1 MDKRTLLAIGLITVM
16 ITVWM
21 IYMSINTPPPPP
33 PKKGEVKKTE
43 NVTKDTLNPEKS
55 AEAQT
60 ASNTNDSLDDINKY
74 GASLVKF
81 AKGNEQIITIE
92 NDLVVAK
99 ISSKGAVI
107 REWTLKKYKHWDN
120 RYPLQL
126 IWDYKGELGVKFAS
140 RETGRD
146 VDTRDLYFN
155 FVNLKS
161 NSFKIEGKN
170 DSLTLTAVMELK
182 PGKSIIKKFTFFKDK
197 YHVNTEVQFTNFED
211 ILTNKGYKLEWTDG
225 LRYQERNSV
234 EESNDA
240 QSMVQMSGEVFDIN
254 ASGFEP
260 VSLQKTGLID
270 FAAVKSKYFTAAI
283 MPKPDKTF
291 DGTVTLTGQRYGSPE
306 NGAIEKYNMS
316 YQVSY
321 RGGDAAK
328 DFQVYI
334 GPLDY
339 SIVRDYG
346 LQATVNFGWKW
357 VVRPIGE
364 FFMLPFFM
372 LIYRFIGN
380 FGISII
386 IFSIFMKI
394 ILYPLSIQQM
404 RSAQKMQL
412 IAPEMTSIREKYKDD
427 NTTQQKEIMKLY
439 SEYGINPAGGCL
451 PLILQMP
458 ILYALWAVLR
468 TAIDL
473 RQSPFGLWIHDLSL
487 PDTIFTLPFSLMG
500 ITSISGLSLLMGITM
515 FIQQKMTITDPK
527 QKAMVYMMPVMFT
540 LMFSNF
546 PSGLNLYYFMFNL
559 LSILQQFYINKL
571 SKNKLTL
578 ADLKRMPKKPGWFA
592 KKMAEAQ
599 QIAEKQGRSVPG
611 QAYTNPKSKY
621 SRGNLQKPTTKKK

>member
-1 MDKRTLLAIGLITVM
+1 MDKRTLIAIALITVM

-43 NVTKDTLNPEKS
+43 QVAGDSINPEKS
-55 AEAQT
+55 TEPK
-60 ASNTNDSLDDINKY
+60 ASAGINDSLDNINKY
-74 GASLVKF
+74 GTSFIKF
-81 AKGNEQIITIE
+81 TKGNEQIITVE
-92 NDLVVAK
+92 NDLIIAK

-107 REWTLKKYKHWDN
+107 REWTLKKYKHWDK
-120 RYPLQL
+120 RFPLQL
-126 IWDYKGELGVKFAS
+126 IWDWKGELGLKFAS
-140 RETGRD
+140 RETGRE

-182 PGKSIIKKFTFFKDK
+182 PGKSITKKFTFFKDK
-197 YHVNTEVQFTNFED
+197 YHVKTEVQFSNFED
-211 ILTNKGYKLEWTDG
+211 ILTNKGYKLEWNEG
-225 LRYQERNSV
+225 LRYQEHNSV

-240 QSMVQMSGEVFDIN
+240 QCMVQKNGELFDID

-260 VSLQKTGLID
+260 VKTQQTGTID
-270 FAAVKSKYFTAAI
+270 FAALKTKYFAAAI

-291 DGTVTLTGQRYGSPE
+291 DGTVILTGQRYGSPD
-306 NGAIEKYNMS
+306 NGAIEKYNIS

-328 DFQVYI
+328 NFQVYI

-339 SIVRDYG
+339 NIVHEYG
-346 LQATVNFGWKW
+346 LQATINFGWKW
-357 VVRPIGE
+357 LVRPIGE

-372 LIYRFIGN
+372 LIYKIIGN

-451 PLILQMP
+451 PLLLQMP

-473 RQSPFGLWIHDLSL
+473 RQSPFGLWITDLSL
-487 PDTIFTLPFSLMG
+487 PDTIVHLPFSLMG
-500 ITSISGLSLLMGITM
+500 ITTISGLSLLMGVTM

-559 LSILQQFYINKL
+559 LSILQQTYINKI
-571 SKNKLTL
+571 SKKKLTL

-599 QIAEKQGRSVPG
+599 EIAGKQGRSVPG
-611 QAYTNPKSKY
+611 QTYNNPKSKY
-621 SRGNLQKPTTKKK
+621 SRGNLQKPPKKK

>member
-1 MDKRTLLAIGLITVM
+1 MDKRTLLAIALITVM

-43 NVTKDTLNPEKS
+43 NVIKDTLNPGKS
-55 AEAQT
+55 DTTLTAE
-60 ASNTNDSLDDINKY
+60 NTNDSLDAVYKY
-74 GASLVKF
+74 GISLVKF
-81 AKGNEQIITIE
+81 LKGNEQIITVE
-92 NDLVVAK
+92 NDLVIAK
-99 ISSKGAVI
+99 ISSKGGVI
-107 REWTLKKYKHWDN
+107 KEWTLKKYKHWDK

-126 IWDYKGELGVKFAS
+126 IWDYKGELGIKFAS
-140 RETGRD
+140 RETGRE
-146 VDTRDLYFN
+146 VDTRDLYYK
-155 FVNLKS
+155 FVDAKS
-161 NSFKIEGKN
+161 NFYNIEGKN
-170 DSLTLTAVMELK
+170 DSLTLTAVLELK
-182 PGKSIIKKFTFFKDK
+182 PGKSIVRKYTFFKDK
-197 YHVNTEVQFTNFED
+197 YHINTEVQFNNFED
-211 ILTNKGYKLEWTDG
+211 ILTNKGYNLEWNNG
-225 LRYQERNSV
+225 LRYQEHSSV

-240 QSMVQMSGEVFDIN
+240 MALLQKEGTIFDID
-254 ASGFEP
+254 ASGFDP
-260 VSLQKTGLID
+260 VKTQQTGTIN

-283 MPKPDKTF
+283 MPKPDNSY
-291 DGTVTLTGQRYGSPE
+291 DGTVTLTGQRYGSPD

-316 YQVSY
+316 FQESY
-321 RGGDAAK
+321 RGGEAAK
-328 DFQVYI
+328 SFQVYI
-334 GPLDY
+334 GPIDY
-339 SIVRDYG
+339 DIVHEYG
-346 LQATVNFGWKW
+346 LQATVNLGWKW
-357 VVRPIGE
+357 IVRPIGE

-372 LIYRFIGN
+372 LIYKIIGN

-386 IFSIFMKI
+386 VFSIFMKI

-458 ILYALWAVLR
+458 ILYALWGVLR
-468 TAIDL
+468 SAITL

-500 ITSISGLSLLMGITM
+500 ITTISGLSLLMGITM

-527 QKAMVYMMPVMFT
+527 QKAMVYMMPIMFT

-559 LSILQQFYINKL
+559 LSILQQTYINKF

-599 QIAEKQGRSVPG
+599 EVAGKQGRSVPG
-611 QAYTNPKSKY
+611 QAYTNNKSKY
-621 SRGNLQKPTTKKK
+621 SRGSLQKPPKKK